1 MMFFV
6 LVAVLTLVLFF
17 VIKTKR
23 AKVSIAINTEDSCN
37 SNRRPHRRQRKNK
50 QHCYQVRKKNNN
62 RGDNIYFAELE
73 GNGYHDVFHLGEAF
87 EKIGMTMLPYIVP
100 LKYRTPF
107 LRRANA
113 YRKNGVWYDEYHAKA
128 AHVSMCIVSPIVRSL
143 LKTRVHV
150 KGEPISIAV
159 IGDSTTAYCFDR
171 ACDVTDKHLSSMVT
185 GQLAMTGHTD
195 VTVDFFSSS
204 STSFSGWRGFFSQIS
219 DVNDAE
225 RYWGCKYDCLLLI
238 GGWNA
243 SEDEMQFHGGPVNLA
258 IKICEAWQQSQCVWL
273 NRKTLRLEPKY

>member
-1 MMFFV
+1 MLFV
-6 LVAVLTLVLFF
+6 LLVVLALVLFF
-17 VIKTKR
+17 FIKTKR
-23 AKVSIAINTEDSCN
+23 AIVSIATNTEVCRN

-50 QHCYQVRKKNNN
+50 PHCFQVRKRNNHI
-62 RGDNIYFAELE
+62 GENIYFAELE
-73 GNGYHDVFHLGEAF
+73 GNGDHDDFHLGEAF
-87 EKIGMTMLPYIVP
+87 EKVGMTMLPYSLP
-100 LKYRTPF
+100 LKYRTPSK
-107 LRRANA
+107 RRANV
-113 YRKNGVWYDEYHAKA
+113 YRKNGVWYDEDHAKA

-143 LKTRVHV
+143 LKTRGHV

-171 ACDVTDKHLSSMVT
+171 ARDVTDKHLSSMVT

-204 STSFSGWRGFFSQIS
+204 GTSFSGWRGFFSQIS

-243 SEDEMQFHGGPVNLA
+243 SEDEMKFHGGPVNLA
-258 IKICEAWQQSQCVWL
+258 IKMCEAWQQSQRVWL
-273 NRKTLRLEPKY
+273 NRVTLRLEPKY